1 MAGSRILMRMADFI
15 WDLFQQQ
22 QIHDTQEEA
31 RNTGHKVAS
40 TQGDLAELTERV
52 ERLSLVCQAMWELL
66 SQHTKITSNEL
77 MRKVVEVDTRDGRND
92 GKIAPRV
99 IQCPK
104 CKNNV
109 NTRHPR
115 CVVCGSVIATKHPFE
130 V

>member
-1 MAGSRILMRMADFI
+1 MPMADFI

-22 QIHDTQEEA
+22 QIHDAGEQA
-31 RNTGHKVAS
+31 RDAHHRAAS
-40 TQGDLAELTERV
+40 TQGDLTDLTHRV

-66 SQHTKITSNEL
+66 SQHTHISNNDL
-77 MRKVVEVDTRDGRND
+77 IRKVVEVDTRDGKSD
-92 GKIAPRV
+92 GKMAPRV

>member
-1 MAGSRILMRMADFI
+1 MPMPDL
-15 WDLFQQQ
+15 WDIFQQQ
-22 QIHDTQEEA
+22 QIHDAEEQA
-31 RNTGHKVAS
+31 RDAQYKAES
-40 TQGDLAELTERV
+40 TQGDLADLTQRV

-66 SQHTKITSNEL
+66 SQHTHISSNDL
-77 MRKVVEVDTRDGRND
+77 MRKVVEVDTRDGLQD
-92 GKIAPRV
+92 GRMAPRV

-109 NTRHPR
+109 NTRRPR

>member
-1 MAGSRILMRMADFI
+1 MADFI
-15 WDLFQQQ
+15 WDLFQQHQILETGDQVRDAQ
-22 QIHDTQEEA
+22 Q
-31 RNTGHKVAS
+31 KVTS
-40 TQGDLAELTERV
+40 TQGDLADLTDRV

-66 SQHTKITSNEL
+66 SQHTKITNNEL
-77 MRKVVEVDTRDGRND
+77 MRKVVEVDTRDGRVD

-115 CVVCGSVIATKHPFE
+115 CVVCGSTIATKHPLE